1 MPSSYLQ
8 SLYNTSHPQIKLY
21 IAKKSILPE
30 IDDSYIAAAHN
41 DETWMDELQANKNQL
56 VNIAYCMPI
65 LASVAFIIFAAIFV
79 GTAFCSY
86 KESIQ
91 KLKVKNSMLISNKWR
106 SAIVAIALISVIN
119 IIYALGASCYA
130 WAAIKDQPKLASESD
145 LLSNVSLIAAIAD
158 AILLVLCIVTDI
170 LAFFLAIKYSL
181 DCAYIIL
188 GCTSLYSLLCI
199 LQHCPYI
206 ILAYINDA
214 ELTGSI
220 FIFYTISWSL
230 IFLAISRF
238 YTIYHELMLPC
249 CNIFNDDSNVDTVAS
264 FDLEA
269 LIPNTATSETDLNSN
284 LEASLTSTTGSTSE
298 SEVSVDQH
306 RPRDQYED
314 LDRRGSWRISQR
326 CKKLFCRSFFFIL
339 CSLVICILI
348 IGSVT
353 LLTCYLIILPITNG
367 LSHLF
372 GRLIDTYHTAI
383 VIVGAFVAYKTFIEN
398 RNDSQTEEQ
407 TATGQNE
414 GRPTAAG
421 YGALNG
427 HTVNGTSV

>member
-1 MPSSYLQ
+1 MPSSYLH
-8 SLYNTSHPQIKLY
+8 NISHPQIKLY
-21 IAKKSILPE
+21 VAKKSILPE

-41 DETWMDELQANKNQL
+41 DETWMDKLQAHKNQL
-56 VNIAYCMPI
+56 VNIAYCMPT

-86 KESIQ
+86 RESIQ
-91 KLKVKNSMLISNKWR
+91 KLKVEDSMLISNKWR
-106 SAIVAIALISVIN
+106 SAIAAIALISVIN
-119 IIYALGASCYA
+119 ITYALGVSCYA
-130 WAAIKDQPKLASESD
+130 WAIIKDQPELAFESD
-145 LLSNVSLIAAIAD
+145 LSKVTLIAAIAD
-158 AILLVLCIVTDI
+158 AILLLLCIVTDI
-170 LAFFLAIKYSL
+170 LAFFLAIKYSV
-181 DCAYIIL
+181 DCAYVIL

-249 CNIFNDDSNVDTVAS
+249 CNKISSDDNNVNTITVENI
-264 FDLEA
+264 DLEA
-269 LIPNTATSETDLNSN
+269 STSNDSMTS
-284 LEASLTSTTGSTSE
+284 LEALFNE
-298 SEVSVDQH
+298 NQ
-306 RPRDQYED
+306 PRNQYED
-314 LDRRGSWRISQR
+314 LDRQGPRRIFAQR

-339 CSLVICILI
+339 CSSAICILI
-348 IGSVT
+348 VGSVI
-353 LLTCYLIILPITNG
+353 LLTCYLVILPITNG

-398 RNDSQTEEQ
+398 RNDSQTEQQ
-407 TATGQNE
+407 TATGQNGHQNQNE
-414 GRPTAAG
+414 VRPPAAG
-421 YGALNG
+421 YGTNG
-427 HTVNGTSV
+427 HTVNNTSV